1 MEAYTGFAEVYDI
14 FMDNIDYKAWT
25 EYVISLLEEYGIKD
39 GLVLELGCGTGNVTE
54 ELATAGYDMTG
65 IDMSEDMLN
74 IAMKKRADSG
84 HDILY
89 LCQEMQGFELYG
101 TVRAVV
107 SICDCINYVTEKEDI
122 VQTFRLVNN
131 YLDPEGI
138 FIFDMNTCYKYRE
151 ILGDNTFAETREDSS
166 FIWEN
171 FYDEEEKINE
181 YALTLFIED
190 KETGMYEKF
199 EEEHYQR
206 AYEIQ
211 EMIQMIE
218 ASGLEFLAVYD
229 AFTKEAPKKTSERV
243 YFIAREKGKAVKSK

>member
-1 MEAYTGFAEVYDI
+1 MAQQNIYDNKI
-14 FMDNIDYKAWT
+14 FFEGYKKIRENEINANNLF
-25 EYVISLLEEYGIKD
+25 EIPALFSMMPKLKGKR
-39 GLVLELGCGTGNVTE
+39 VLDLGCGTGNVTE
-54 ELATAGYDMTG
+54 CLAGAGYDMTG

-89 LCQEMQGFELYG
+89 LCQEMQEFELYG

-171 FYDEEEKINE
+171 YYDEEDQ
-181 YALTLFIED
+181 IEMGCQYCD
-190 KETGMYEKF
+190 KKY
-199 EEEHYQR
+199 Y
-206 AYEIQ
+206 
-211 EMIQMIE
+211 
-218 ASGLEFLAVYD
+218 
-229 AFTKEAPKKTSERV
+229 FTKNDIGKMIKKLSR
-243 YFIAREKGKAVKSK
+243 